1 MPERTGSTP
10 LDVLLVTGPF
20 DAALRAAVRGR
31 GLTLDRL
38 RAHLARRGVG
48 IALSTLSDWQHGK
61 RRPAVTGS
69 LHTVQALEEVLGL
82 RPGTLVRLLV
92 DPAAEAPA
100 QRTYRRRGVDERS
113 GDLAGLLDRIPNAR
127 AVSSDKVSDHQL
139 YTIGADRRLAT
150 LWSRKVIRARYDGAD
165 RYVLRYFGDPGCD
178 ADRVEIRPVRNCR
191 LGQVVRS
198 RSGIVVAEL
207 EFGEK
212 LAAGDTWVFEIEI
225 ADPTG
230 KPTTECAHAFR
241 GPHQQYLMEVRFD
254 PAALPVDCHSFA
266 QTDLYERRQRTGD
279 LVLNRHHELHLLTG
293 GLAGGVVGIGWRW
306 P

>member
-1 MPERTGSTP
+1 MPERTVPT
-10 LDVLLVTGPF
+10 LDVVLVTGPF

-38 RAHLARRGVG
+38 RAHLARRGVP

-69 LHTVQALEEVLGL
+69 LRTVEALEDVLGL

-92 DPAAEAPA
+92 DPTAKASV
-100 QRTYRRRGVDERS
+100 RRAHRGRGLDDRS
-113 GDLAGLLDRIPNAR
+113 GDLAGLLDRIPGAR
-127 AVSSDKVSDHQL
+127 ATSSDMVSDHQA
-139 YTIGADRRLAT
+139 YTIGPDRRLAT
-150 LWSRKVIRARYDGAD
+150 LWCRKVIRARYDGVD
-165 RYVLRYFGDPGCD
+165 RYILRYFGDPGCD
-178 ADRVEIRPVRNCR
+178 ADKVEIRPVHNCW
-191 LGQVVRS
+191 LGQVVRG

-207 EFGEK
+207 QFGET
-212 LAAGDTWVFEIEI
+212 LHAGDTWVFEIEI

-230 KPTTECAHAFR
+230 KPTTECAHGFR
-241 GPHQQYLMEVRFD
+241 APDQQYLMEVRFD
-254 PAALPVDCHSFA
+254 PATLPVDCHSFA
-266 QTDLYERRQRTGD
+266 QTDLYECRQRTGD
-279 LVLNRHHELHLLTG
+279 LVLNRHHALHLMTG